1 MHKARLALSHI
12 PDLQASAGCG
22 EPSGEGMRSQQGCRS
37 AWQIVRHQGYLE
49 SCTDSDT
56 IHIKLPHS
64 QKEDEEAAH
73 VQADLQGGVEA
84 W

>member
-1 MHKARLALSHI
+1 
-12 PDLQASAGCG
+12 
-22 EPSGEGMRSQQGCRS
+22 MRSQQGCRS
-37 AWQIVRHQGYLE
+37 AWQIVRHQAYLE